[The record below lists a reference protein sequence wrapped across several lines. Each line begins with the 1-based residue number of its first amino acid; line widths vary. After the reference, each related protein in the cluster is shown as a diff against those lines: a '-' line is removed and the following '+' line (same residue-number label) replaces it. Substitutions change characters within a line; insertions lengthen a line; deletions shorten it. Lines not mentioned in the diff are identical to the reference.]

1 MKKVTV
7 IQAITLFLGVFF
19 LTTSLYQCRKTGDL
33 IKDLNRAYTG
43 GADSSLFASFYDN
56 TTVAEADLTP
66 DVNDVIKVREGP
78 RPRRRAPEFGGCR
91 R

>member
-7 IQAITLFLGVFF
+7 IQAIALFLGVFF

-43 GADSSLFASFYDN
+43 
-56 TTVAEADLTP
+56 
-66 DVNDVIKVREGP
+66 
-78 RPRRRAPEFGGCR
+78 
-91 R
+91 